1 MFAVSRTCVFPGFS
15 ARPVPGHP
23 LIPTGQYLHTDANT
37 QSLRWNACPCNSTQ
51 AMPDGQ
57 AEDLALPC
65 GGQAFSLSSWSFTCR
80 SLMRL
85 RLSKGLF
92 SRPCWVI
99 MRREMISRLP
109 NRIDLIMAVQVI
121 TTARILAM
129 PNPPGIT
136 TRHTCINNRSTGIN
150 HPADLCIRCF
160 VKPVTGLT

>member
-1 MFAVSRTCVFPGFS
+1 MFAVSRTCGFS

-51 AMPDGQ
+51 EMPDGQ

-65 GGQAFSLSSWSFTCR
+65 GGQASSLSSWSFTCR
-80 SLMRL
+80 SLMQL

-92 SRPCWVI
+92 SGPCWVI
-99 MRREMISRLP
+99 MRHAMISLLP
-109 NRIDLIMAVQVI
+109 SPIDLIMEVQVI
-121 TTARILAM
+121 TTARILAIT
-129 PNPPGIT
+129 NPAGLAT
-136 TRHTCINNRSTGIN
+136 SHTCISNQTGIN

-160 VKPVTGLT
+160 VKPVTGSA